1 MTWSITCVSAVTSLV
16 SAANLLSTNGQP
28 RTYCY
33 TCFNTSSSARNSI
46 RRVTSSLLLCC
57 VIIAMWYAQCWA
69 QPCPPAGPFL
79 DTWTR
84 GMVDP
89 PAGPVLDTRH
99 MDTWRGRSAGWT
111 SPRHVDTWRGRS
123 AGWTSPGHVD
133 TWRGRSA
140 GWTSPRHMDMWC
152 GRDRG
157 CVAGTL
163 EVPVVVCIEL
173 SWQVACVQS
182 DWSSLVY
189 VCPEWQFV
197 LVLHCHSIAVVLVN
211 CISRVRKKTPPSP

>member
-111 SPRHVDTWRGRS
+111 SPRH
-123 AGWTSPGHVD
+123 
-133 TWRGRSA
+133 
-140 GWTSPRHMDMWC
+140 MDMWC